1 MRGKI
6 EKLGATKKS
15 PNGKSPNTN
24 CSIVKK
30 PLHTAKKL
38 EK

>member
-15 PNGKSPNTN
+15 PNVKSPNTS
-24 CSIVKK
+24 CPIVKK
-30 PLHTAKKL
+30 PLHTVKKL